1 MSTKQ
6 PTLASSAPAEVRKA
20 WAKLSVMQRKLA
32 TALGRGESQIRAC
45 REAGYDEKYITKNAS
60 KTAKHPAIQT
70 VAAWFSGQ
78 AMQENGASVQRLL
91 QELTHVALS
100 NPQNL
105 VRIDPKQPEKGAFFP
120 GLDQLDESMAR
131 AISSF
136 EIDAKGKLKITFWEK
151 NNAIDKLLKM
161 HNAYPEKKQDGP
173 RETIVGVVVLPA
185 KRPYQGHQQ
194 DAIEGEVRRVE
205 RTEPLPPPKQ
215 KFRVMKDNS

>member
-20 WAKLSVMQRKLA
+20 WAKLSPQQRMLA

-45 REAGYDEKYITKNAS
+45 IEAGYNEKYIKKNAS
-60 KTAKHPAIQT
+60 KTANHPAIQA

-78 AMQENGASVQRLL
+78 AMQEHGASVQRIIK
-91 QELTHVALS
+91 ELSHVALS

-105 VRIDPKQPEKGAFFP
+105 VRIDPNRPELGARFP

-136 EIDAKGKLKITFWEK
+136 EIDAKGKLKITFWDK
-151 NNAIDKLLKM
+151 IGAADKLLKM

-173 RETIVGVVVLPA
+173 KETIVGVVVLPA

-194 DAIEGEVRRVE
+194 EAIEGEARHIE
-205 RTEPLPPPKQ
+205 RTELPPPPTK
-215 KFRVMKDNS
+215 KFRVLKDTG